1 MVLITIVTGA
11 YKPTYNWGAPH
22 CRSQLMKSPYL
33 EPYFEAPI
41 FHGVKLELQSI
52 NGPSIYCEDQISIYA
67 TADVTQ
73 LRSPVYQL
81 TRRVVMAV

>member
-1 MVLITIVTGA
+1 MDLNIDLNMVLNMVN
-11 YKPTYNWGAPH
+11 KW
-22 CRSQLMKSPYL
+22 KSPYL

-52 NGPSIYCEDQISIYA
+52 NGPSIYCEGQISIYA

-81 TRRVVMAV
+81 TQACSHCRVRLL

>member
-1 MVLITIVTGA
+1 MFTI
-11 YKPTYNWGAPH
+11 W
-22 CRSQLMKSPYL
+22 KSPYL

-52 NGPSIYCEDQISIYA
+52 SGPSIYCEDQISIYDIYA

-73 LRSPVYQL
+73 LPSPVYQL
-81 TRRVVMAV
+81 TQACSHCRVRLL